1 MTYAYKEMKYNEYLH
16 LQEACH
22 GFHDIEDRKQLI
34 NELILLSTF
43 AIRDEVRDG
52 IPAAVSDLTQNK
64 IQVYMVTGDSLE
76 TAKKIALDSGIILE
90 QDLADP
96 YCAITGEDFEKIS
109 GRAQLARSKTGNV
122 RPVILRENMLQ
133 FSDLH
138 KRIKVIARCSPYH
151 RFCLVA
157 ALQSISGRVA
167 CTGESIDDVQALKY
181 ANVGLC
187 MGSGCNVAKQ
197 SSDIII
203 EEDQFAT
210 ILRAN
215 QWGRN
220 VTSSVRKFIQF

>member
-1 MTYAYKEMKYNEYLH
+1 MH
-16 LQEACH
+16 
-22 GFHDIEDRKQLI
+22 
-34 NELILLSTF
+34 
-43 AIRDEVRDG
+43 
-52 IPAAVSDLTQNK
+52 
-64 IQVYMVTGDSLE
+64 
-76 TAKKIALDSGIILE
+76 
-90 QDLADP
+90 
-96 YCAITGEDFEKIS
+96 
-109 GRAQLARSKTGNV
+109 
-122 RPVILRENMLQ
+122 

-187 MGSGCNVAKQ
+187 MGHGCNVAKQ

-203 EEDQFAT
+203 EEGQFAT